1 MTVVDLWYSCGIQS
15 TTGTVVWISR
25 IDFHSGVRWW
35 ILSALLW
42 RTPCFG
48 PTISC
53 SLYRGCCIRSLA
65 YLQRSSVVAK
75 EQTHVSWCQHGML
88 ACCQDMLLILLQ
100 DCTKEKEKLKYY
112 SLQVFVQRI
121 NVMLREVVANCKINI
136 GTECLSYDR

>member
-1 MTVVDLWYSCGIQS
+1 MC
-15 TTGTVVWISR
+15 
-25 IDFHSGVRWW
+25 
-35 ILSALLW
+35 
-42 RTPCFG
+42 
-48 PTISC
+48 
-53 SLYRGCCIRSLA
+53 
-65 YLQRSSVVAK
+65 
-75 EQTHVSWCQHGML
+75 HGANT

>member
-15 TTGTVVWISR
+15 TIGTVVWISR

-88 ACCQDMLLILLQ
+88 PRHAADSVTGLYKRKGKTEILQPTGLRSEDKRHAPRGSCKLQ
-100 DCTKEKEKLKYY
+100 N
-112 SLQVFVQRI
+112 QHW
-121 NVMLREVVANCKINI
+121 N
-136 GTECLSYDR
+136 